1 MKKFRLVIVLGM
13 VISLLIGCGKQAVE
27 DEPVAEKPVLEKQV
41 QDTVVTESVQD
52 TVSAQELTQES
63 EKVEEVL
70 EVIAEGDS
78 VDIFYMVKPDDY
90 LAKIAKNEYDNYEM
104 WKMIYKW
111 NRTKI
116 GDNPNLIYPYHEFLL
131 KKPKDNAEPLE
142 YDYYEYRVKQTES
155 LWTIAGK
162 EYDNNYAWIVILRD
176 NADVLGSDLRK
187 IAPGTVLQLRTA
199 VFN

>member
-63 EKVEEVL
+63 E
-70 EVIAEGDS
+70 
-78 VDIFYMVKPDDY
+78 
-90 LAKIAKNEYDNYEM
+90 
-104 WKMIYKW
+104 KW